1 MRKNFSVGLH
11 VKGSGKNS
19 GKGLPRLR
27 DSLLALEGNPDP
39 GPRHFAKMVRWEI
52 DFFGKLTKVARQ
64 KGAEGVRSLL
74 MNEDSPF
81 QVGGVDV
88 YGGGED
94 RWYFYL
100 WATLFPEKFTLN
112 QKGLMGDPGFL
123 LKEGE
128 NIGEREKSV
137 ILGLLTSPYG
147 RALILDAVIERIR
160 GQYGNQPRWPDGMEN
175 IRNVM
180 ESLIGSLSV
189 CASPACGDFFL
200 GDRKGQRFCSE
211 ACRKRANAVPSTE
224 RKDPMTARIYF
235 WRKVDEGYSREDAW
249 KATLARHGTK
259 IKESGLDGPQP
270 PESWA
275 KPKGEQHGTQGRKR

>member
-1 MRKNFSVGLH
+1 MRKTFSVGLH

-19 GKGLPRLR
+19 GKGLSRLR
-27 DSLLALEGNPDP
+27 NNLLALEGNPDP
-39 GPRHFAKMVRWEI
+39 GPRHFAKMVRWEVE
-52 DFFGKLTKVARQ
+52 FFGRLTKIARQ

-94 RWYFYL
+94 RWFYYF

-137 ILGLLTSPYG
+137 ILGLCTSSYG
-147 RALILDAVIERIR
+147 RALIFGKVVERIR
-160 GQYGNQPRWPDGMEN
+160 ERHGNQPAWPEGMGET
-175 IRNVM
+175 M
-180 ESLIGSLSV
+180 ETLLGSLSV
-189 CASPACGDFFL
+189 CAAPDCGDLFL
-200 GDRKGQRFCSE
+200 GERKGQRFCSE
-211 ACRKRANAVPSTE
+211 RCRKRANAVPSTE
-224 RKDPMTARIYF
+224 RKDPTTARIYF

-249 KATLARHGTK
+249 KATLERHGAK
-259 IKESGLDGPQP
+259 LKELGLDGPHP
-270 PESWA
+270 PTSWA
-275 KPKGEQHGTQGRKR
+275 KKGV